1 MVTKRPENRPENGP
15 REVSAR
21 EALLKPLKL
30 VSKSRLQEI
39 AKKLQKIGKARG
51 PNDPDL
57 T

>member
-21 EALLKPLKL
+21 EALSKPLKL

-39 AKKLQKIGKARG
+39 AKKLQKIGKAKG